1 MRRKRRFKEKE
12 NDIYKK
18 EWNEVNDDRMARRKK
33 TTRKKKSDHYRLDDM
48 QDILRSI
55 TCIAKQKSLIVIKS
69 NL

>member
-33 TTRKKKSDHYRLDDM
+33 NNKEEKTR
-48 QDILRSI
+48 
-55 TCIAKQKSLIVIKS
+55 
-69 NL
+69 